1 MNRKNSHISTKLQR
15 LLTFS
20 LASCIRHCGYVGKF
34 LTTSAYYYFTVEPK
48 NRPPPPRRNSSK
60 EAIKILSS
68 QKQGEESKQENVS
81 SQSPKR
87 SIVRPRVWVDTSHL
101 ARDNSIKVTS
111 AYLKKDVKQLKIQL
125 KELRNQHE
133 YNSHIFYSMIS
144 KTGKRI
150 AQAIEVTMLGKLV

>member
-1 MNRKNSHISTKLQR
+1 M
-15 LLTFS
+15 
-20 LASCIRHCGYVGKF
+20 ASSV
-34 LTTSAYYYFTVEPK
+34 YYYLTLEPK
-48 NRPPPPRRNSSK
+48 KRPPPPRRNSSK
-60 EAIKILSS
+60 EAIKILSP
-68 QKQGEESKQENVS
+68 QKQSEQSKQENFS

-125 KELRNQHE
+125 EELRNQHE

-150 AQAIEVTMLGKLV
+150 AQAIEVTMLGKLVGFVRYTDALISY